1 MVRNLLRRATTYAPG
16 PLDAIPIL
24 LVGLPISH
32 ERGVIAGLEATPG
45 VVVCGIAPRW
55 TGIDEAF
62 LRRAEVVI
70 VPLQQPGVMPD
81 DCWQAVSTHAHL
93 RVIGLTAD
101 GDAWLFELQ
110 PRARSIGRVAPES
123 VGKVIAARI
132 DD

>member
-1 MVRNLLRRATTYAPG
+1 MVRTQQERATTYAPG

-45 VVVCGIAPRW
+45 VELCGIAPHW
-55 TGIDEAF
+55 SGIDEAF
-62 LRRAEVVI
+62 LRRAEVV
-70 VPLQQPGVMPD
+70 VVALQQPGVMPD

-93 RVIGLTAD
+93 RVLGLTAD

-110 PRARSIGRVAPES
+110 PRASSIGPIAPES
-123 VGKVIAARI
+123 VAKIITARAR
-132 DD
+132 